1 MSAAAE
7 TLHTQTSRS
16 LAALR
21 KARTSGDPELTSD
34 DRERLRAYEREI
46 ARAASGSAGAVDPS
60 QSNSSASLAE
70 SRGNAPS
77 DCRKCAQ
84 KRGEDVGAGKVR
96 HNAACV
102 EHHKTAGNTA
112 FTRTSPVS
120 VEEAKAA
127 AKLDQVVTVYHGP
140 GAKHLCA
147 CETCRAARDKS

>member
-34 DRERLRAYEREI
+34 DRERLRAYDRDI

-77 DCRKCAQ
+77 ECRKCAK
-84 KRGEDVGAGKVR
+84 KRGEDVGAGKLR
-96 HNAACV
+96 HNAACI
-102 EHHKTAGNTA
+102 EHHKAAGKTD
-112 FTRTSPVS
+112 FQRTSPVS
-120 VEEAKAA
+120 VKEAKAA
-127 AKLDQVVTVYHGP
+127 AKLTEVVQVGL
-140 GAKHLCA
+140 KHLCN
-147 CETCRAARDKS
+147 CEACRAARAKS